1 MKMFAYTLLFA
12 VCSMGIVAQVNSQ
25 ECLTATQDACR
36 PNINKQST
44 TNTESSCNS
53 RYGAIGHLEDDLN
66 KFALTHIIKNFEYL
80 LMSTHFANYDMNR
93 EGFHKLF
100 RGYADSKWEKSI
112 ELMKHIS
119 KRGGKVNMKASIP
132 ATTANYE
139 LYEIESLAKALDM
152 EKSIMNDAYYIHERA
167 IRKLEHSHDPEI
179 SHYIEEEFV
188 EKSADT
194 IRELSGHVSDL
205 SKMLGESQDN
215 ALSLYLFDDY
225 LKNL

>member
-1 MKMFAYTLLFA
+1 
-12 VCSMGIVAQVNSQ
+12 MGIVAQVNSQ
-25 ECLTATQDACR
+25 ECLTATQDTCR
-36 PNINKQST
+36 PNINKQSNINQEAT
-44 TNTESSCNS
+44 CNS
-53 RYGAIGHLEDDLN
+53 RYGAIGHLEEDLN
-66 KFALTHIIKNFEYL
+66 KFALTHIIKSFEYL

-100 RGYADSKWEKSI
+100 RAYADSKWENSLGLI
-112 ELMKHIS
+112 KHIS
-119 KRGGKVNMKASIP
+119 KRGGKVNLKAPIAASS
-132 ATTANYE
+132 ANYE

-152 EKSIMNDAYYIHERA
+152 EKSLMAEAYNIHERA
-167 IRKLEHSHDPEI
+167 IRKLDHSHDPEI

-188 EKSADT
+188 EKSADK
-194 IRELSGHVSDL
+194 IRELSGHVADL

>member
-1 MKMFAYTLLFA
+1 ML
-12 VCSMGIVAQVNSQ
+12 GNSNSNRALNVSSTNFEISFSTAKANQ
-25 ECLTATQDACR
+25 ESA
-36 PNINKQST
+36 
-44 TNTESSCNS
+44 CNS
-53 RYGAIGHLEDDLN
+53 RYGAIGHLEEDLN
-66 KFALTHIIKNFEYL
+66 SFALNHIIKSFEYL

-100 RGYADSKWEKSI
+100 RGLSDSKWESSFDLI
-112 ELMKHIS
+112 KHIT
-119 KRGGKVNMKASIP
+119 KRGGKVNLKAPITSP
-132 ATTANYE
+132 SANYE

-152 EKSIMNDAYYIHERA
+152 EKSLMGEAYNIHERS
-167 IRKLEHSHDPEI
+167 IRKLEQSHDPEI

-188 EKSADT
+188 EKNAEK
-194 IRELSGHVSDL
+194 IRELSGHIADL